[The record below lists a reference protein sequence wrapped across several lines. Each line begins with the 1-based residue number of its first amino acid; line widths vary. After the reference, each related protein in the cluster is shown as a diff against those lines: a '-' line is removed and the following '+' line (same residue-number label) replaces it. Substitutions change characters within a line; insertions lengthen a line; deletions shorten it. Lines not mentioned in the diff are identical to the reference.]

1 MLERALEIRTDLDA
15 RAGIEVDLRQHK
27 LSNEIW
33 HVINLITKFLEPF
46 ANVAKEI
53 EGLKH
58 PTLNVVI
65 PLYNSLI
72 DHVKDWMD
80 EENYPKNNE
89 GGNRCKEII
98 AGASVAREKLLEYYD
113 KTAEVYIVPVVLDPR
128 LKLNYFD
135 AQEWGS
141 LLETKVKAAYVFF
154 QPNILH
160 YS

>member
-1 MLERALEIRTDLDA
+1 
-15 RAGIEVDLRQHK
+15 
-27 LSNEIW
+27 
-33 HVINLITKFLEPF
+33 
-46 ANVAKEI
+46 
-53 EGLKH
+53 
-58 PTLNVVI
+58 
-65 PLYNSLI
+65 
-72 DHVKDWMD
+72 MD